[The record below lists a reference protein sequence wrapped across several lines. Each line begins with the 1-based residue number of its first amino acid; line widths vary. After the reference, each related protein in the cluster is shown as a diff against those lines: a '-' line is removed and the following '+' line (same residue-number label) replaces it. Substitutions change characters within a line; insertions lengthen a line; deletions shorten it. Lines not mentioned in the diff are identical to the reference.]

1 MAADENAKNFA
12 KRVTFCYNV
21 IFRVLFETQ
30 NYKKISQKLLAGK
43 KSWR

>member
-12 KRVTFCYNV
+12 KRVTFSYNI

-30 NYKKISQKLLAGK
+30 NYKKIPQKLLAEK
-43 KSWR
+43 